1 MKKVLLCLMVALLSF
16 SALTGCYHMGKATGE
31 GAEEAE
37 KGADSFEEGYEEG
50 KDN

>member
-1 MKKVLLCLMVALLSF
+1 MKKLLVCLMISLLSF

-31 GAEEAE
+31 GAEEVEEGAE
-37 KGADSFEEGYEEG
+37 SFGEGYEEG